1 MKHYLYAL
9 MMVVMDLSG
18 KKPATFP
25 GWGHVVKA
33 WTGKA
38 EVCWLLVMAGGGKN
52 RKWSQMSPVP
62 YRKEN

>member
-38 EVCWLLVMAGGGKN
+38 EVC
-52 RKWSQMSPVP
+52 
-62 YRKEN
+62 